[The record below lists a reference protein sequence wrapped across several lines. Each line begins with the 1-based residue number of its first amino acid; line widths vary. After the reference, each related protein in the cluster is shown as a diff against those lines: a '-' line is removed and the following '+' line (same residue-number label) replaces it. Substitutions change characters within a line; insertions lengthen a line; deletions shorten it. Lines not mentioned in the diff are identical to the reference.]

1 MFSLQWPA
9 QFPRFGDDGCP
20 RTLQAFL
27 DSIGPNL
34 YFRYRWE
41 REREAVSSGTL
52 SEYLNIPTSLPNTR
66 HKSLIN
72 YVLCRSSNNPHH
84 TAIAIEKMIF
94 IVLPLSEFY
103 LIFSVKA
110 AKFPINHWRMTATE
124 GWWAMLQRWR
134 TFSFPEKAFFPHK
147 SHNTAAPAESGLS
160 VHCFDIY
167 AILSLRWWA
176 ANSSCQMRPRAT
188 NWSREN
194 TASPPSIKWV
204 LSVPMACHAQ
214 SLWTA
219 SHLQNKI

>member
-1 MFSLQWPA
+1 MSSSYCVTGNV
-9 QFPRFGDDGCP
+9 FPSMTCTISRFGDDGCP

-84 TAIAIEKMIF
+84 TAIEKIIF

-134 TFSFPEKAFFPHK
+134 TFSFPENKHF
-147 SHNTAAPAESGLS
+147 SRTNL
-160 VHCFDIY
+160 
-167 AILSLRWWA
+167 AILRHQPNPGFLFTVLIFMLFSVWDGERQIRAARWGHEPPTGRGKI
-176 ANSSCQMRPRAT
+176 QPRP
-188 NWSREN
+188 
-194 TASPPSIKWV
+194 P
-204 LSVPMACHAQ
+204 L
-214 SLWTA
+214 
-219 SHLQNKI
+219 